1 MKQTHDYQHDIA
13 SIRAAME
20 RSSKFLS
27 LSGLSGVMAGVYAL
41 AGAGMAY
48 YLLYYPQ
55 APYGLQ
61 PHIPATQAGIIR
73 LLILAFIVLIL
84 SIGTAI
90 VMSYRKAK
98 RAGNSIWNTTSRQL
112 LVLLGVPLITGGLLI
127 ITFIINEYF
136 GLIAPAC
143 LVFYGLALVNASSMT
158 VKEIG
163 FLGFS
168 QLILGLFAA
177 LLPGYGLIFW
187 GVGFG
192 VLHII
197 YGTVMHYRY
206 DS

>member
-1 MKQTHDYQHDIA
+1 MKEAHDYQQDIA

-41 AGAGMAY
+41 AGAGVAY
-48 YLLYYPQ
+48 YFLYYPQ
-55 APYGLQ
+55 VPFGPPNA
-61 PHIPATQAGIIR
+61 PATQAGT
-73 LLILAFIVLIL
+73 LLLLTLAFIVLAL

-90 VMSYRKAK
+90 AMSYRKAK
-98 RAGNSIWNTTSRQL
+98 RAGNSIWNKTSREL
-112 LVLLGVPLITGGLLI
+112 LALLGVSLVTGGLLI

-136 GLIAPAC
+136 ELIASAC
-143 LVFYGLALVNASSMT
+143 LIFYGLALVNASSIT

-163 FLGFS
+163 YLGFS
-168 QLILGLFAA
+168 QLSLGLFAA
-177 LLPGYGLIFW
+177 LLPDYGLIFW

-206 DS
+206 DL